1 MNTEERP
8 DHATEDLLAKIS
20 FCNMLVSLAI
30 ALKHRMRFEPF
41 THYDDLSP
49 RVQHLSLTAH
59 QAEVKEW
66 KEPSPWKRF
75 GMLLGLPM
83 AESNPR
89 KLIKRPNKPLGNA
102 PLEIH
107 GSCCDYIK
115 EIIDNGTFKTP
126 ACQTQ
131 AYNCLAQINDVLNG
145 SDRVLNTPL
154 PLAYSIALAQITWV
168 YILILP
174 FQLVNKLGWVTIPG
188 SVFAAYI
195 ILGLA
200 LIGRE
205 IENPFGEDVN
215 DLALDHFCNQIEQD
229 VNIIMTYIPGSVPV
243 HIERP
248 ENDILYPL
256 ASGRYEDLLAKS
268 PEYIRSR
275 LHTRAFGRNDVSS

>member
-1 MNTEERP
+1 
-8 DHATEDLLAKIS
+8 
-20 FCNMLVSLAI
+20 MLVSLSI
-30 ALKHRMRFEPF
+30 ALKHRVRFEPF

-59 QAEVKEW
+59 QAEVRELKR
-66 KEPSPWKRF
+66 PSPWKRF

-115 EIIDNGTFKTP
+115 HIIDNGTFKTP

-215 DLALDHFCNQIEQD
+215 DLALDDFCNQIEQD
-229 VNIIMTYIPGSVPV
+229 VNIIMTYVPGSVPV
-243 HIERP
+243 HMERP
-248 ENDILYPL
+248 ENNLLYPL

-275 LHTRAFGRNDVSS
+275 LHTRAFGRSEGGVQRCSTI

>member
-1 MNTEERP
+1 
-8 DHATEDLLAKIS
+8 
-20 FCNMLVSLAI
+20 MLVSLAI

-215 DLALDHFCNQIEQD
+215 DLALDDFCNQIEQD

-243 HIERP
+243 HIEHP
-248 ENDILYPL
+248 DNNLLYPL

-275 LHTRAFGRNDVSS
+275 LYTRAFGRNEVSS

>member
-1 MNTEERP
+1 
-8 DHATEDLLAKIS
+8 
-20 FCNMLVSLAI
+20 
-30 ALKHRMRFEPF
+30 
-41 THYDDLSP
+41 
-49 RVQHLSLTAH
+49 
-59 QAEVKEW
+59 
-66 KEPSPWKRF
+66 
-75 GMLLGLPM
+75 MLLGLPM

-107 GSCCDYIK
+107 GACCEYIK
-115 EIIDNGTFKTP
+115 HIIDNGTFKTP

-168 YILILP
+168 YILI
-174 FQLVNKLGWVTIPG
+174 
-188 SVFAAYI
+188 

-215 DLALDHFCNQIEQD
+215 DLALDDFCNQIEQD
-229 VNIIMTYIPGSVPV
+229 VNIIMTYIPGSMPV
-243 HIERP
+243 YMEHP
-248 ENDILYPL
+248 DNNLLYPL
-256 ASGRYEDLLAKS
+256 ASGKYEDLLAKS

-275 LHTRAFGRNDVSS
+275 LHTRAFGRTEASS